1 MARYRKYNNVRTT
14 VDGITFDSKKEAG
27 RYSELRLL
35 EIGNLIRDLEC
46 QPKIPLMVN
55 GEKIGNYIGDFRY
68 YDNQAGEWV
77 IEDVKSTATMTP
89 TYRLKKKILAT
100 YDPPLQI
107 KEHFG

>member
-1 MARYRKYNNVRTT
+1 MATRRKYNNVRTT
-14 VDGITFDSKKEAG
+14 IDGITFDSKKEAA

-35 EIGNLIRDLEC
+35 EIGNAISHLSC

-55 GEKIGNYIGDFRY
+55 GKQVGHYIGDFKYRENG
-68 YDNQAGEWV
+68 DWV

-100 YDPPLQI
+100 YDPPI
-107 KEHFG
+107 NIREHL